1 MICQKETS
9 LKGEFLVAE
18 VEQVLEGGSKEI
30 DNHRIVIALGS
41 KPANEGN
48 PYATRKGLVD
58 LGFVLKLGMLRL
70 HGLEFDGDFL
80 AGDDVDPEVDI
91 P

>member
-1 MICQKETS
+1 MIGQEEHS
-9 LKGEFLVAE
+9 LQGEFAVAE

-48 PYATRKGLVD
+48 PYATREGLVD
-58 LGFVLKLGMLRL
+58 LGFILELGVLRL
-70 HGLEFDGDFL
+70 D
-80 AGDDVDPEVDI
+80 
-91 P
+91 